1 MRTAQSKWDT
11 EYSDMIRICPFGVS
25 EKTRKTYIVH
35 IYQGKT
41 VEHEIISVYLNF
53 TLITGVHFHWFAV
66 KK

>member
-53 TLITGVHFHWFAV
+53 TLITGVHFRFAV